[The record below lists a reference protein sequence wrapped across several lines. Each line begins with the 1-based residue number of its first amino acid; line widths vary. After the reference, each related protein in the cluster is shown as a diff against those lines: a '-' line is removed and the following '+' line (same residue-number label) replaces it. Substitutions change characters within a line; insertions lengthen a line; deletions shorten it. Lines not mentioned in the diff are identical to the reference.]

1 MSRLTWK
8 VPSAFIVSKV
18 FLFLECIDSNTLL
31 CRIHKQVKRVR
42 RDCVASRRCTVF
54 GDERN
59 RFFKGL
65 IVSQRLGANAMKF
78 KVTKI
83 AAAVAAG
90 VGVSVAGINAANAD
104 QLLFPYAAVS
114 PTVTTILTVVNKT
127 ESGFFFASSDELH
140 YHYYH
145 KSGAKAD
152 NLSETCDEINFGQN
166 TSPNDIVTFDVGGFY
181 GDSLGVL
188 FEDNATNENAKYSSN
203 PTKNFSGLD
212 QTVFGI
218 SRAFAL
224 VDNDQAFTVDS
235 AALGNQLHGEALVI
249 EFQSGAAWGYQAYNA
264 ASIIG
269 TNAVGAKVQLN
280 PFEFSDRVETKG
292 EVLATNAGGISLGDN
307 WVPISLMPFAEIST
321 RFFVTPIATTYN
333 NGPYNG
339 GFANSSPFQFRGDLT
354 ATVGLAVSSPLDTNT
369 IVGVMFDRDENPIS
383 GRAPKTV
390 VCVGGIDAK
399 TLLAQGV
406 ADRVP
411 NGGWSNFAIAN
422 PTAAQIK
429 ADSTYR
435 LTSQAV
441 AIKLEFDDKAKP
453 TLDGQPVGG
462 IYNNGFWM
470 TRGIRESQTRATTLF
485 GGLTSFVASA
495 LPVFEIGYCDQ
506 PGVVNTSCT
515 LPSGGTGNL
524 VLERNSP
531 YPVLPTTALPADNL
545 SVFSLAF

>member
-127 ESGFFFASSDELH
+127 ETGFYFASSDELH

-188 FEDNATNENAKYSSN
+188 FEDNATNENAKYSTN

-212 QTVFGI
+212 QAVFGV

-280 PFEFSDRVETKG
+280 PFEFADRVETKG
-292 EVLATNAGGISLGDN
+292 EVLATNAGGSSLGDN

-339 GFANSSPFQFRGDLT
+339 GFANNSPFQFRNDLT

-411 NGGWSNFAIAN
+411 NGGWSNFAIAKS
-422 PTAAQIK
+422 TDAQIK
-429 ADSTYR
+429 ADTTYR

-470 TRGIRESQTRATTLF
+470 TRGIRESQARATTTF
-485 GGLTSFVASA
+485 TNSGQTVVTARS
-495 LPVFEIGYCDQ
+495 LPVFEINSCDVA
-506 PGVVNTSCT
+506 PGINNASSC
-515 LPSGGTGNL
+515 SNL

-531 YPVLPTTALPADNL
+531 YPVLPTTALPADNI
-545 SVFSLAF
+545 SVFSVTF